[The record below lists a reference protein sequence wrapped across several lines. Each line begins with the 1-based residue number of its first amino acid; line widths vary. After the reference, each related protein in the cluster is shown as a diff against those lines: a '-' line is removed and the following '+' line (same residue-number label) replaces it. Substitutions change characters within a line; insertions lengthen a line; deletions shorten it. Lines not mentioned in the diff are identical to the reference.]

1 MSLQNS
7 SSDKIQ
13 VIRTQPDQSLG
24 CSIID
29 KDGREV
35 LVDQSSNGLN
45 PRRLT
50 PRECARIQ
58 GFPEWFDLSAASD
71 TQLYK
76 QFGNSVSVPVIRAIA
91 GAMVRYWDVVTQT
104 ERDLAIG

>member
-7 SSDKIQ
+7 SEDKIQ

-35 LVDQSSNGLN
+35 PITEGMIQDACRELEQRLVKPAEQ
-45 PRRLT
+45 
-50 PRECARIQ
+50 
-58 GFPEWFDLSAASD
+58 
-71 TQLYK
+71 K
-76 QFGNSVSVPVIRAIA
+76 
-91 GAMVRYWDVVTQT
+91 
-104 ERDLAIG
+104 

>member
-7 SSDKIQ
+7 SDDKVQ

-35 LVDQSSNGLN
+35 PITEGMIQDACRELEQRLVK
-45 PRRLT
+45 P
-50 PRECARIQ
+50 A
-58 GFPEWFDLSAASD
+58 
-71 TQLYK
+71 K
-76 QFGNSVSVPVIRAIA
+76 Q
-91 GAMVRYWDVVTQT
+91 D
-104 ERDLAIG
+104 

>member
-7 SSDKIQ
+7 SEDKIQ

-35 LVDQSSNGLN
+35 PITEDMIQQACSELEKRLVKPAEQ
-45 PRRLT
+45 
-50 PRECARIQ
+50 E
-58 GFPEWFDLSAASD
+58 
-71 TQLYK
+71 
-76 QFGNSVSVPVIRAIA
+76 
-91 GAMVRYWDVVTQT
+91 
-104 ERDLAIG
+104 